1 MGRPTKYEQARKRV
15 MANFGFD
22 ENATDAE
29 IYKKI
34 NSACYVE
41 LCYRTEGQDNS
52 AKDFNKEY
60 RKIMANEQVLI
71 EGVTETVVEPIV
83 KTVSKQTVR
92 VTTNGNDN
100 LDRVALN
107 KFIVHLEDA
116 SGNSLGSILH
126 ETELDNEGV
135 RAWFEGKEPLELV
148 LNNQFTSGIEMSLDG
163 FSKPLRV
170 VNLEKI

>member
-1 MGRPTKYEQARKRV
+1 MGRPRK
-15 MANFGFD
+15 
-22 ENATDAE
+22 
-29 IYKKI
+29 
-34 NSACYVE
+34 
-41 LCYRTEGQDNS
+41 EGS
-52 AKDFNKEY
+52 
-60 RKIMANEQVLI
+60 
-71 EGVTETVVEPIV
+71 
-83 KTVSKQTVR
+83 
-92 VTTNGNDN
+92 NGNDN

-135 RAWFEGKEPLELV
+135 RTWFEGEEPLELV